1 MTLVDTSVWI
11 DHFEHV
17 DARLLDLVANQSV
30 AMHPFVI
37 GELAAGS
44 IKNRGITL
52 GELALQPQAPIA
64 KEDEVHRLLESH
76 RLWSTGLG
84 WVDPHLLPAAFLI
97 GLETAD
103 LRPRHEDRR
112 SKTGHR
118 APVKLSFPRSDQSNG

>member
-52 GELALQPQAPIA
+52 GDLALLPQAPIA

-84 WVDPHLLPAAFLI
+84 WVDLHLLTAAFLM
-97 GLETAD
+97 GWKLLTSGRAMRTAAQK
-103 LRPRHEDRR
+103 LGIAPR
-112 SKTGHR
+112 
-118 APVKLSFPRSDQSNG
+118 